1 MARGS
6 SQSDFKLSSTFDQR
20 VELPAQSG
28 FQKLGIGRRTNLE
41 ATETVDD
48 LMREENLFREWANE
62 KTPSGKTQLDVVYNE
77 LENYIAGFAQQESAR
92 LMAAGNT
99 DFKDKGAKGVFS
111 LVQDVDGQKMQ
122 FLLPDLTVRV
132 SRSPIEPREGM
143 TVKKIALPLPAG
155 LTLNEN
161 NLRVLG
167 INRPRDLWFAY
178 PNVRRS
184 GEMHIKALDAE

>member
-1 MARGS
+1 M
-6 SQSDFKLSSTFDQR
+6 
-20 VELPAQSG
+20 
-28 FQKLGIGRRTNLE
+28 
-41 ATETVDD
+41 
-48 LMREENLFREWANE
+48 
-62 KTPSGKTQLDVVYNE
+62 
-77 LENYIAGFAQQESAR
+77 
-92 LMAAGNT
+92 
-99 DFKDKGAKGVFS
+99 FS

>member
-20 VELPAQSG
+20 IELPAQSG

-48 LMREENLFREWANE
+48 LMREENLFREWADE
-62 KTPSGKTQLDVVYNE
+62 KTPSGKTQLDEVYKE
-77 LENYIAGFAQQESAR
+77 LENYIAAFAQQEAAR
-92 LMAAGNT
+92 QTDAGKT
-99 DFKDKGAKGVFS
+99 DFKDKGTKGVFS

-122 FLLPDLTVRV
+122 FLIPDMTVRI
-132 SRSPIEPREGM
+132 SRTPIEPREGM
-143 TVKKIALPLPAG
+143 TVKKTSLPNTPG

-161 NLRVLG
+161 NLRVIGL
-167 INRPRDLWFAY
+167 NRPRDLWFAY

-184 GEMHIKALDAE
+184 GELHVKALDAE